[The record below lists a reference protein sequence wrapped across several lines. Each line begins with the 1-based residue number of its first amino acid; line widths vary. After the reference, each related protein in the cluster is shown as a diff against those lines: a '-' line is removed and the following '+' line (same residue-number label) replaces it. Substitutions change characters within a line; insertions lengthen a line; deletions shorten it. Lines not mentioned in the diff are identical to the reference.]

1 RPPRLRA
8 SGFIASELRRTCR
21 AKQRTARRSGAAWRS
36 PPMANRRTIRMDRV
50 PPPPGGEAV
59 KRRPERAP
67 PLAVFTE
74 LNAVAPV
81 FSADSWAAGRM
92 WNGPGPH
99 TLVLHSDD
107 SDGASYLASD
117 AGRSSPGCLLHWGDL
132 SCISHGR
139 PWRTGN
145 WVQVSVLADRETAC
159 RVNASRARGALALPR
174 AAPYDAAVPRPPA
187 PTCPSFSPA
196 CNRPSRTATRSTPS

>member
-1 RPPRLRA
+1 VPPR
-8 SGFIASELRRTCR
+8 
-21 AKQRTARRSGAAWRS
+21 
-36 PPMANRRTIRMDRV
+36 
-50 PPPPGGEAV
+50 GGEPV
-59 KRRPERAP
+59 KCRPERAP

-81 FSADSWAAGRM
+81 FFADSWAAGRA

-107 SDGASYLASD
+107 
-117 AGRSSPGCLLHWGDL
+117 RDL

-145 WVQVSVLADRETAC
+145 WVQVSVLADRDTAG

-174 AAPYDAAVPRPPA
+174 AAPYDGAVPRP
-187 PTCPSFSPA
+187 
-196 CNRPSRTATRSTPS
+196 